1 MNKICQY
8 CVHRKTV
15 QTNRANIELCQMSM
29 DMNSKD
35 PCSLFTY
42 FPIVWHPANCP
53 AKVKG
58 ERDEVLLLVVRIVSQ
73 KEVFEQIPYCY
84 LRDGTWDDFVYAFRV
99 KYWAYHQGIL
109 NLIKIE
115 VDL

>member
-1 MNKICQY
+1 MKKICQY
-8 CVHRKTV
+8 CAHRKTM
-15 QTNRANIELCQMSM
+15 QNGANNELCQMRK

-42 FPIVWHPANCP
+42 FPIAWHPANCP

-99 KYWAYHQGIL
+99 KYWAYHQGLL
-109 NLIKIE
+109 NLIKFE